1 MIEVR
6 GLTKSIRNGDRTV
19 EILKSIDLKI
29 PRGQFACIMG
39 PSGSG
44 KSTLLGLIA
53 GLDRPTEGEVYLD
66 GQEISRLSEDALAD
80 LRGRKLGFIFQ
91 SYQLIPTLT
100 ALENVLL
107 PHELA
112 GGRDGRERATS
123 LLEGVGLANRLR
135 HYPIELSGGEQQ
147 RVALARAFM
156 MSPPIFL
163 ADEPTGNLDSANGAL
178 VLDLLLERN
187 RVSGATLLLVTHDAG
202 ISSQADR
209 RIVLRDGAVVEDQL
223 QERSTSGRHRIE
235 KRVVGEPGV
244 ARNRLEGGEARNG

>member
-6 GLTKSIRNGDRTV
+6 GLKKSIQNGGTTV
-19 EILKSIDLKI
+19 EILKSIDLTI

-53 GLDRPTEGEVYLD
+53 GLDRPTAGEVYLD
-66 GQEISRLSEDALAD
+66 GEEISGLSEDRLAI

-107 PHELA
+107 PEELS
-112 GGRDGRERATS
+112 GGRDGRERAEG
-123 LLEGVGLANRLR
+123 LLASVGLANRLR
-135 HYPIELSGGEQQ
+135 HYPIQLSGGEQQ

-156 MSPPIFL
+156 MDPPILL
-163 ADEPTGNLDSANGAL
+163 ADEPTGNLDSANGAR

-187 RVSGATLLLVTHDAG
+187 RVSGATLVLVTHDAG
-202 ISSQADR
+202 ISARADR
-209 RIVLRDGAVVEDQL
+209 CILLRDGAIVDDRIQSMSSAGPEPAVGKAVL
-223 QERSTSGRHRIE
+223 GSRHH
-235 KRVVGEPGV
+235 G
-244 ARNRLEGGEARNG
+244 

>member
-6 GLTKSIRNGDRTV
+6 GLRKSIENGGRTV

-53 GLDRPTEGEVYLD
+53 GLDRPTDGEVYLD
-66 GQEISRLSEDALAD
+66 GEEISRMPEDRIAV
-80 LRGRKLGFIFQ
+80 LRGRKLGFVFQ

-107 PHELA
+107 PHELS
-112 GGRDGRERATS
+112 GGRDGRERATG
-123 LLEGVGLANRLR
+123 LLLSVGLADRLR

-156 MSPPIFL
+156 MNPPIIL
-163 ADEPTGNLDSANGAL
+163 ADEPTGNLDSINGDR

-187 RVSGATLLLVTHDAG
+187 RASGATLVLVTHDAG
-202 ISSQADR
+202 ICSRADR
-209 RIVLRDGAVVEDQL
+209 RILLRDGVVVEDCML
-223 QERSTSGRHRIE
+223 GGDDS
-235 KRVVGEPGV
+235 PGV
-244 ARNRLEGGEARNG
+244 GDGAVELLENGERWGDGHRDA